1 MDNQFLAF
9 DALELRNKIVDKL
22 NNSQIFTDQNFQGSN
37 ISAIIDIISM
47 AFGSLQF
54 YNSKTSSESMFSEA
68 QIYENMNRIVKI
80 LNYNPIGKTSQ
91 SVPFT
96 ITASSDLSANSYV
109 IPRYSYT
116 SVGGTIFTVTQ
127 DIGFTKQT
135 AGTETI
141 ADLNHTY
148 MLREGSIQEYDIHS
162 ALGIENEVVYIAT
175 GDDVYIDHLTIDAYV
190 MKDTQMWKKWTRVE
204 NLSLY
209 SATDKVYEVR
219 YNANKRYEILFGD
232 DINGQKL
239 DAGDQVAI
247 YFLKIN
253 PGSSSIGPHALRNN
267 IFVPF
272 NSRQFS
278 TIFDQTKSIFGTYF
292 TFDKL
297 NFLSLDNLFPSS
309 QYSDEESV
317 ESIRK
322 KAPKSFRSQQRLITT
337 DDYNYFAN
345 NNFSNIIKDSK
356 VIDNDT
362 YLNTHLKY
370 LYSIGLSKPQL
381 ETQILLNQVKFANS
395 CNFNNVYIYSIPKNS
410 QKYLLSAQKEVILKE
425 INRYKGL
432 GVQIVPMD
440 PEYML
445 FDFYLK
451 DLYKPASTSDILQ
464 TTLRIHKNPNTRRS
478 SASIKFDVVNLIK
491 NYFGAA
497 VLGYDINTH
506 QLTTD
511 IIGIDG
517 VDYIDSYRK
526 DTDTVS
532 RQLSFLVWN
541 SKYPTNDINVYTQ
554 TIYLDDFKYPLLNNV
569 AYLADRIEV
578 VDLSYSVKI
587 ADF

>member
-22 NNSQIFTDQNFQGSN
+22 NNSQVFTDQNFQGSN

-54 YNSKTSSESMFSEA
+54 YNSKSSSESMFSEA

-96 ITASSDLSANSYV
+96 ITASSDLSANSYI

-116 SVGGTIFTVTQ
+116 SVGGTIFTLTQ

-141 ADLNHTY
+141 TDLNHTY

-175 GDDVYIDHLTIDAYV
+175 GDDVFIDHLTIDVYV
-190 MKDTQMWKKWTRVE
+190 LKDTQMWKKWTRVE
-204 NLSLY
+204 NLTQY
-209 SATDKVYEVR
+209 SATDKAYEVR

-232 DINGQKL
+232 DINGEKL
-239 DAGDQVAI
+239 DTGDKVAI

-253 PGSSSIGPHALRNN
+253 PGSNTVGPHALKNN
-267 IFVPF
+267 TFVPF

-278 TIFDQTKSIFGTYF
+278 TIFNQTKSIFGTYF

-297 NFLSLDNLFPSS
+297 NLLSLDNLFPSS
-309 QYSDEESV
+309 LYSDEESI

-451 DLYKPASTSDILQ
+451 DLYKPATTADIFQ

-478 SASIKFDVVNLIK
+478 KASIKFDVVNLIK
-491 NYFGAA
+491 NYFDSA

-511 IIGIDG
+511 IIAIDG

-554 TIYLDDFKYPLLNNV
+554 TIYLDDFKYPLINNV
-569 AYLADRIEV
+569 AYLADRIEIL
-578 VDLSYSVKI
+578 DLSYSIKI